1 MGIDECTSCTDGNNT
16 LRCMRPGLCHATRVT
31 PLPLHP
37 LDARGRVQ
45 VAGERAA
52 DDRHIESCGVCLT
65 HAHTNTYAC
74 IYVHTHIDMQRC
86 TCACRTHNRTDD
98 SGRRWTATDGDV
110 MQLYTQKH
118 ALVLRSS
125 RSSSSRGQI
134 CRTGQSGCTSRHSD
148 SDPRFWHSAA
158 PSGHSGSKAPVVG
171 RYRHVHTN

>member
-1 MGIDECTSCTDGNNT
+1 
-16 LRCMRPGLCHATRVT
+16 MRPGLCHATRVT

-52 DDRHIESCGVCLT
+52 DNRHIESCGWCLT

-74 IYVHTHIDMQRC
+74 ICVHTHIDMQRC
-86 TCACRTHNRTDD
+86 TCACSTHNHTDG
-98 SGRRWTATDGDV
+98 SRRRMTATDGDV

-148 SDPRFWHSAA
+148 SDPRSWRSPS
-158 PSGHSGSKAPVVG
+158 PSG
-171 RYRHVHTN
+171 R